1 MRSRLISLVV
11 GFLTIIFLAACVP
24 AARADE
30 GMWLLNYPPT
40 KLLKEK
46 HDFVP
51 TDQWLAHLQQSA
63 VRFNN
68 GGSGSFVSADG
79 LVMTNHHVGADA
91 LQKLSTKDRDLMR
104 SSFYARTQAE
114 ELKCPDSELNVL
126 VSIEDVTARVNAAVT
141 AAVDS
146 PEAEK
151 QRRAV
156 MNTIEKESF
165 DKTGLRS
172 DVVTL
177 YQGGLYQLY
186 RYKKYTDVRLVF
198 APEEDIAFFGGDPD
212 NFEYPRYDLDICFFR
227 VYEDGKPAKVPAL
240 SEVESGGLEGG
251 RFGVRGGQPRQDGP
265 PEHRAAPGVH
275 PRRIFCPRRSTC
287 CGGARCCWSRLA
299 SGAPK
304 TPGGPRTCC

>member
-1 MRSRLISLVV
+1 M
-11 GFLTIIFLAACVP
+11 
-24 AARADE
+24 
-30 GMWLLNYPPT
+30 
-40 KLLKEK
+40 
-46 HDFVP
+46 
-51 TDQWLAHLQQSA
+51 
-63 VRFNN
+63 
-68 GGSGSFVSADG
+68 
-79 LVMTNHHVGADA
+79 
-91 LQKLSTKDRDLMR
+91 
-104 SSFYARTQAE
+104 
-114 ELKCPDSELNVL
+114 L

-198 APEEDIAFFGGDPD
+198 APEEEIAFFGGDPD

-227 VYEDGKPAKVPAL
+227 VYEDGKPVKVPAYL
-240 SEVESGGLEGG
+240 KWNPAGLKEDDLVFVAGNPG
-251 RFGVRGGQPRQDGP
+251 KTDRLNTVRHLEFIRDVLLPTALECAAAARGAVGV
-265 PEHRAAPGVH
+265 V
-275 PRRIFCPRRSTC
+275 
-287 CGGARCCWSRLA
+287 
-299 SGAPK
+299 
-304 TPGGPRTCC
+304 